1 MWNSLILG
9 LIPAFI
15 RLGLPKYYAMASEQ
29 LEEYLETILDIEEQQ
44 GVAKTSAIAKC
55 LKIAPAS
62 VTEAL
67 QVLSE
72 KGFVK
77 YEPYRGATLTDQGME
92 MARRVKRRHRLL
104 EVFLTEILHIREEN
118 VHDEACRMEH
128 TLSDE
133 TECALCKL
141 LNAPSRCPH
150 GSLIEAC
157 NRKVE
162 SCEECL
168 NEAAPAATCT
178 RDEPLIPVTT
188 LEPGQK
194 GTIAFIRGDNSV
206 VQRLTDL
213 GLTLKTEIRLVRKAP
228 LQGPVEI
235 AVRKTKLAIDHAIAD
250 HIFVTA
256 CGEKSG

>member
-1 MWNSLILG
+1 
-9 LIPAFI
+9 
-15 RLGLPKYYAMASEQ
+15 MASEQ

-72 KGFVK
+72 KGFVE

-92 MARRVKRRHRLL
+92 MARKVKRRHRLL
-104 EVFLTEILHIREEN
+104 EVFLTDVLHIREEN
-118 VHDEACRMEH
+118 VHDEACKMEH

-150 GSLIEAC
+150 GSLIEPC
-157 NRKVE
+157 DRKVE
-162 SCEECL
+162 SCSGCL
-168 NEAAPAATCT
+168 VENALPSAST
-178 RDEPLIPVTT
+178 RDEPLIPVTA
-188 LEPGQK
+188 LAPGQK
-194 GTIAFIRGDNSV
+194 ATIAFLRGDNSV

-235 AVRKTKLAIDHAIAD
+235 SVRKTKLAIDHTIAD

-256 CGEKSG
+256 CGEKNG